1 MAEILKLIQDRQ
13 SIRVLFDPNR
23 PVSEQ
28 DMAQILEAARWS
40 PTAHNM
46 QNFEII
52 IIDDKNV
59 LKAISEIRIPLTET
73 FIRENYYQA
82 SFSEEELLRKKV
94 GVLGTTLPPAM
105 KSPTGRPDAATIE
118 QRAQARSRLVQSS
131 SALLIVL
138 YDPNKR
144 APASEGDFLG
154 IMSLGCMMENM
165 WLMAYSLGIGFQI
178 LSGYNDPPPSKEV
191 AKLLDIP
198 KNWQIAF
205 SVRLGYPVSPEKHLR
220 VRREIN
226 DFTHHNNFDSKGT
239 DCS

>member
-1 MAEILKLIQDRQ
+1 MVDTLKLIRDRQ
-13 SIRVLFDPNR
+13 STRGLFDAKR
-23 PVSEQ
+23 PISEQ
-28 DMAQILEAARWS
+28 DMAQILEAARWT

-52 IIDDKNV
+52 IIDDKNL
-59 LKAISEIRIPLTET
+59 LKAISEIRIPLTAT
-73 FIRENYYQA
+73 FIRENYYQS
-82 SFSEEELLRKKV
+82 SFSEEEFLQKKV
-94 GVLGTTLPPAM
+94 GVLGTALPQAMRNPAG
-105 KSPTGRPDAATIE
+105 KPDAATIE
-118 QRAQARSRLVQSS
+118 QRHQSRSRLIQSC

-138 YDPNKR
+138 YDPSKR

-154 IMSLGCMMENM
+154 IMSLGCMMENI

-178 LSGYNDPPPSKEV
+178 LSGFNDAPPSEEV

-205 SVRLGYPVSPEKHLR
+205 SVRLGYPVSPDIHLR

-226 DFTHHNNFDSKGT
+226 DFTHHNNFASKGLL
-239 DCS
+239 S